1 MDWSGWAT
9 FGLIATVSLTMIMA
23 VAQLM
28 GLSRMDLP
36 LMLGTIFVE
45 DLDRARVIGFVV
57 HVINGQVFALV
68 YANAFSLLD
77 EATWLLGGAFGAFH
91 GLAALTVAI
100 PVLPGVHP
108 RMASD
113 RSGPSLAPVLEPPGF
128 LGLNYGAETPAITMV
143 AHIIYG
149 MLLGGFLTP
158 T

>member
-9 FGLIATVSLTMIMA
+9 FGLVATVALTVTMM
-23 VAQLM
+23 VAQSI

-45 DLDRARVIGFVV
+45 DLDRARVIGFFV
-57 HVINGQVFALV
+57 HLLNGQIFALL
-68 YANAFSLLD
+68 YASAFSLLD
-77 EATWLLGGAFGAFH
+77 EATWVLGGAFGAFH
-91 GLAALTVAI
+91 GFAALTVAV
-100 PVLPGVHP
+100 PLLPGVHP
-108 RMASD
+108 RMASA

-128 LGLNYGAETPAITMV
+128 LGLNYGAETPAITLV
-143 AHIIYG
+143 AHVVYG